1 MPIDPKQKAAYDALP
16 TVEVN
21 LEELVLE
28 ERFALMHLQGNL
40 PFATP
45 EQVAEMREASLGL
58 TRAQQLALLMDGVQ
72 RLAVRGVVVRDG
84 FDAEGQP
91 QYVLYPKVKL
101 NTPMQTLG
109 QHEAVRD
116 AMKN

>member
-1 MPIDPKQKAAYDALP
+1 MPIDPKQKAAWDALP
-16 TVEVN
+16 VIEVN
-21 LEELVLE
+21 LEELSVP
-28 ERFALMHLQGNL
+28 ERFALMQLQGSL

-58 TRAQQLALLMDGVQ
+58 SRAQQLGLLMDGVQ
-72 RLAVRGVVVRDG
+72 LLAVRGVTVRDG

-91 QYVLYPKVKL
+91 QFVLYPKVKL
-101 NTPMQTLG
+101 NTPMQSLA

-116 AMKN
+116 AIKH

>member
-1 MPIDPKQKAAYDALP
+1 MPIDPKQKAAWDALP

-21 LEELVLE
+21 LEELSLS
-28 ERFALMHLQGNL
+28 ERFALMQLQGNL

-58 TRAQQLALLMDGVQ
+58 SRAQQLGLLTEGVQ
-72 RLAVRGVVVRDG
+72 SLAVRGVVVRDG

-101 NTPMQTLG
+101 NTPMQTLS

-116 AMKN
+116 AIKH